1 MPGCFAWFGSALLL
15 AGSVLLIVSSISAP
29 VINHISF
36 LNVNSAGSETTF
48 GAFGFCRNVNAD
60 NSGCSSSTIKYAV
73 SGANGALNTW
83 PYDNDNINNLTGAL
97 ILHPIAA
104 GVAFLAFL
112 VALCSDRLGYLFSSF
127 LAFIAFLIALVAMV
141 IDFALFAILRNRVN
155 DNTNATA
162 SFGNAIW
169 ITLAAV
175 IVLLL
180 SSFIVCFGCCS
191 SRRSK
196 RSRDMEKP
204 YGDNN
209 GYVGNAS
216 LPPPPPN
223 QKWYRRNRY

>member
-1 MPGCFAWFGSALLL
+1 
-15 AGSVLLIVSSISAP
+15 
-29 VINHISF
+29 
-36 LNVNSAGSETTF
+36 
-48 GAFGFCRNVNAD
+48 
-60 NSGCSSSTIKYAV
+60 
-73 SGANGALNTW
+73 
-83 PYDNDNINNLTGAL
+83 
-97 ILHPIAA
+97 
-104 GVAFLAFL
+104 LAFL